1 VKASSDQKARTPRRL
16 ALVLSLLCVFV
27 IACLGV
33 GYYVGDLAKFQ
44 TVNSATESQTALRGV
59 NDPEQLDRVLKQYPS
74 SIILKLVALANKDA
88 VEIDAAARRLLND
101 AEPRDFL
108 KPIDLSAYSR
118 SDLDALRRD
127 VKAAQSNAAT
137 VAPRYIALVNEERA
151 KLENDARSLDV
162 ENSTIS
168 EFMTII
174 EAQHA
179 EMMTLASKVLAARAE
194 FYTAYERCIAVL
206 VREFGIYKVTNGQVI
221 FPVQSTADSYNRAA
235 AAMDAAAK
243 RFADLEAERT
253 TLRRSQLNRW
263 KIFVDHQVTGNTG

>member
-1 VKASSDQKARTPRRL
+1 
-16 ALVLSLLCVFV
+16 V

-59 NDPEQLDRVLKQYPS
+59 NDPEQLDRVLEQYPS
-74 SIILKLVALANKDA
+74 NILLKMIALANKDA
-88 VEIDAAARRLLND
+88 VEIDAAARRLLSD

-118 SDLDALRRD
+118 GDLDALRRD
-127 VKAAQSNAAT
+127 VKTAQSNAAT
-137 VAPRYIALVNEERA
+137 VTPRSVAVINDARA
-151 KLENDARSLDV
+151 KLENDARSLNV
-162 ENSTIS
+162 ESGTIS

-174 EAQHA
+174 DEQHA
-179 EMMTLASKVLAARAE
+179 EMMTLASSVLAARAE
-194 FYTAYERCIAVL
+194 YYNAYERCVAIL
-206 VREFGIYKVTNGQVI
+206 VKEFGIYKVTNGQVL
-221 FPVQSTADSYNRAA
+221 FPSRATADSYNRAA

-263 KIFVDHQVTGNTG
+263 KSFVDHQVTGKHAS